1 MLFLEVFTFFQRK
14 ALPCYGCTSW
24 FCWSTYLP
32 LIWVSCLAPGFTLEK
47 TNVFHSML
55 KVWPICVNT
64 VEKLWKIM
72 FHDFVHFP
80 KFFQSVELLNV
91 WNNCVVT
98 VELNCGVTVE
108 QMSAKNSFFS
118 STLWKSKFHY
128 VEQLWNCL
136 FHTVEQSLDQS
147 TRNSTLWNFWL
158 GRHKVQFHTME
169 QNLRFQIRGLSH
181 ATVLRQALASSEPHF
196 IC

>member
-1 MLFLEVFTFFQRK
+1 
-14 ALPCYGCTSW
+14 
-24 FCWSTYLP
+24 
-32 LIWVSCLAPGFTLEK
+32 
-47 TNVFHSML
+47 ML

-80 KFFQSVELLNV
+80 KFFQSVELLSV
-91 WNNCVVT
+91 WNNCVAT

-136 FHTVEQSLDQS
+136 FHTVEQSLNQS

>member
-1 MLFLEVFTFFQRK
+1 
-14 ALPCYGCTSW
+14 
-24 FCWSTYLP
+24 
-32 LIWVSCLAPGFTLEK
+32 
-47 TNVFHSML
+47 
-55 KVWPICVNT
+55 
-64 VEKLWKIM
+64 M

-91 WNNCVVT
+91 WNNCVAT

-108 QMSAKNSFFS
+108 QKSAKNSFFS

-158 GRHKVQFHTME
+158 ERHKVQFHTME
-169 QNLRFQIRGLSH
+169 QNLRFQVRGCHMQLFSGRRWLPRNH
-181 ATVLRQALASSEPHF
+181 NIYADRRWDFSQLDLKDRIL
-196 IC
+196 

>member
-1 MLFLEVFTFFQRK
+1 MLAGFFPILK
-14 ALPCYGCTSW
+14 
-24 FCWSTYLP
+24 
-32 LIWVSCLAPGFTLEK
+32 K

-55 KVWPICVNT
+55 KVWPICVNP

-91 WNNCVVT
+91 WNNCVTT

-181 ATVLRQALASSEPHF
+181 ATVLQQAPASSEPHF